1 MLTYVAA
8 CTSISTCETSGK
20 FYQLFIYF
28 FFFISF
34 CVASKSNI
42 FRKRAHAV
50 FLFNFTFRWKVIS
63 PSSSRKTEA
72 TCDNPN
78 VKRGLTHLC
87 TWCENECEMNV
98 KLSGIT
104 ETNRCI
110 KDKWKWLHLH
120 NAWKCI
126 RAVCF
131 RPLLLV
137 FEFNVEIY
145 VFKSIVLWK
154 KKKQMYFIT
163 MALQPVL
170 MIIVNLIVGLENLAP
185 NSILH
190 RIFKLRRWQ
199 TTVFARRRKKTS
211 NLLAR
216 HSTEF
221 TLCVNVFY
229 QSARCFGKWQK
240 DKAVFSWFHFES
252 SNPAH
257 VFFAMESEISSGSTS
272 ST

>member
-1 MLTYVAA
+1 MHQGQMKMIAFAQRLKMHTGCLFSAAVA
-8 CTSISTCETSGK
+8 
-20 FYQLFIYF
+20 
-28 FFFISF
+28 
-34 CVASKSNI
+34 CVWVQRRNLRVQI
-42 FRKRAHAV
+42 NCAV
-50 FLFNFTFRWKVIS
+50 
-63 PSSSRKTEA
+63 
-72 TCDNPN
+72 
-78 VKRGLTHLC
+78 
-87 TWCENECEMNV
+87 
-98 KLSGIT
+98 
-104 ETNRCI
+104 
-110 KDKWKWLHLH
+110 
-120 NAWKCI
+120 
-126 RAVCF
+126 
-131 RPLLLV
+131 
-137 FEFNVEIY
+137 
-145 VFKSIVLWK
+145 K

-240 DKAVFSWFHFES
+240 DKAVFSQFHFES